1 MVPIEV
7 HGDDAEA
14 HKRRSFL
21 CVSIRSPIT
30 RGATYDVLFPC
41 YVLDSDQTAPGTV
54 TRYLISLPIQ
64 QPWKDGSADSWLISI
79 KLVCPW

>member
-1 MVPIEV
+1 MARTVPIEV
-7 HGDDAEA
+7 HGDDAQA
-14 HKRRSFL
+14 QKRRSFL

-54 TRYLISLPIQ
+54 TRSPINYLIALY
-64 QPWKDGSADSWLISI
+64 SI
-79 KLVCPW
+79 CVAGML